1 MIEILGKKYVK
12 DLLLIIGE
20 YEDGIFFSDL
30 SEELGNIVAEK
41 LHQSA
46 VSRAL
51 TLMIDE
57 NLIIREDIFD
67 TNRRLPKTF
76 YKITEL
82 GKMGIELIKKDEEIE
97 KMKPKFHNEIKG
109 NVGQV
114 INIDK
119 AEGLEINFKKGK

>member
-20 YEDGIFFSDL
+20 YDNGIFFSDL
-30 SEELGNIVAEK
+30 SDELGKIVTEK

-51 TLMIDE
+51 NFMIDE
-57 NLIIREDIFD
+57 NLIMREDIFA

-76 YKITEL
+76 YKITEF

-97 KMKPKFHNEIKG
+97 KKKPKFNIEIKG
-109 NVGQV
+109 GNNT
-114 INIDK
+114 NIQTEHIDLK
-119 AEGLEINFKKGK
+119 IEYK